1 MKHYS
6 RREELAGQRA
16 EKQRLAPFMRALK
29 AIHSAATPEV
39 MNVEDLEKQRKNQEL
54 LGRLVAPM
62 GGMSWETFTLDG
74 MDCAWIRPQRGYD
87 HRKAIL
93 YCHGGPP
100 EGHPLLP
107 RRRLHQRHPGLLP
120 HPGVQ
125 AGHGHRIAGYEL

>member
-1 MKHYS
+1 MNHHS

-62 GGMSWETFTLDG
+62 GGMSWEPFTLEE
-74 MDCAWIRPQRGYD
+74 MNCAWVRPPSLVADEVR
-87 HRKAIL
+87 
-93 YCHGGPP
+93 
-100 EGHPLLP
+100 
-107 RRRLHQRHPGLLP
+107 
-120 HPGVQ
+120 
-125 AGHGHRIAGYEL
+125 